1 MTPMLVF
8 HYAYNEVVEPELEP
22 IHTPP
27 KDVLEPTEKAFQT
40 YLEDSS
46 STPRLSDGAPVRSLE
61 EGGQTVKRGKIKEF
75 WVNLCRCWLYRAGK
89 WVPGGMR
96 QYGFDII
103 NGLTEEFKL
112 ATPAREKTLIND
124 VCLLA
129 LHREILSIDLKVTY
143 RDRISLL
150 TLFAIATSTAMDFST
165 ILRPRVSYEVMDN
178 AQGLDVVK
186 YLVYGCFRI
195 WVRKGMEGGC
205 NQLYAWIGPRGVIP
219 GQGNVWPLT
228 PGSPRICAA
237 GSSMVIISLLID
249 GGLDVD
255 RLAEILDPRWGPPGW
270 EWREYPIPKDWHNK
284 PVFPGT
290 TDGSPLKPSE
300 VDAWLRKLS
309 LNCGFE
315 HLINGRTC
323 HDSVTH
329 AVQAERG
336 DDQSVSVHL
345 GVKSRCLEPQAFPS
359 TDASSDFKCN
369 TRPDRDAPKALT
381 DSQIQEVERSR
392 RLEVESCVRLQAL
405 HGPGDEEVILAREKL
420 MQTREKL
427 LNLRLE
433 QAREEYFLLRDIS
446 PPTPNQPNTQ
456 LSRDLTEPNEWEEQN
471 VLDEFYQGISK
482 PHDAALDVLKCLDN
496 YQRLVQKDIDDYR
509 EGRASESRESFGG

>member
-1 MTPMLVF
+1 MTPVLVF
-8 HYAYNEVVEPELEP
+8 HYAYNEVVKPELEP

-46 STPRLSDGAPVRSLE
+46 SAPRLSDGAPVRTLE
-61 EGGQTVKRGKIKEF
+61 EWCDAGLQFPQQRQI
-75 WVNLCRCWLYRAGK
+75 CWLYRAGK

-96 QYGFDII
+96 QYGFDTI

-112 ATPAREKTLIND
+112 TTPAREKTLIND

-129 LHREILSIDLKVTY
+129 LHRQILSIDLKNSH

-150 TLFAIATSTAMDFST
+150 TLFAIATSNAMDFST
-165 ILRPRVSYEVMDN
+165 ILRPRVSYKVMDN
-178 AQGLDVVK
+178 AQGPDVVK

-205 NQLYAWIGPRGVIP
+205 NQLYAWIGPRGVVP

-228 PGSPRICAA
+228 PGSPQICAG

-270 EWREYPIPKDWHNK
+270 EWREYPIQKDWHNK

-309 LNCGFE
+309 INCGFE
-315 HLINGRTC
+315 HLINRRTC

-329 AVQAERG
+329 AVQAEK
-336 DDQSVSVHL
+336 
-345 GVKSRCLEPQAFPS
+345 KSLFDPIATLARLPVIA
-359 TDASSDFKCN
+359 DGASSDLKCN
-369 TRPDRDAPKALT
+369 TRPDRHAPKALT
-381 DSQIQEVERSR
+381 DSQIQEVEESLRPK
-392 RLEVESCVRLQAL
+392 VERCERTQAL
-405 HGPGDEEVILAREKL
+405 HGPENEGVILAREKL
-420 MQTREKL
+420 TKTQEKL

-433 QAREEYFLLRDIS
+433 QAREEFFLIRGIS
-446 PPTPNQPNTQ
+446 PQTSDQSTSQ
-456 LSRDLTEPNEWEEQN
+456 SSRDLTEPNEREEQN
-471 VLDEFYQGISK
+471 VLDEFYQRISK
-482 PHDAALDVLKCLDN
+482 PHDEALNILKCLDT
-496 YQRLVQKDIDDYR
+496 YQRHVQRELDGYR
-509 EGRASESRESFGG
+509 GSRAPQI